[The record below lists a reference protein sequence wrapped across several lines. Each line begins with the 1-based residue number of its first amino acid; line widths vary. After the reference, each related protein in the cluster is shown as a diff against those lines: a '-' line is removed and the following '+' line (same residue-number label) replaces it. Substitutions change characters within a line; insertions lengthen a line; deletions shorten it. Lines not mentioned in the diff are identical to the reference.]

1 MAFGLTETI
10 LSVAALAQRFSLRL
24 VNGHE
29 MRPVCRVSLRPGDAL
44 PMTLHRRDR
53 RGAVA
58 SFSAPAATEPLRC
71 PFDHG

>member
-1 MAFGLTETI
+1 
-10 LSVAALAQRFSLRL
+10 
-24 VNGHE
+24 
-29 MRPVCRVSLRPGDAL
+29 
-44 PMTLHRRDR
+44 MTLHRRDR